1 MLYYG
6 IRYDQDIENAAEWL
20 YRSAVSGNLYGMTLL
35 GKIYVEDSFFGANR
49 NDGFRMLFQAEQDGN
64 EFAAYTLGKYYM
76 EGKVVKKDIAKAI
89 EHLEIASARGNM
101 FADYRL
107 AQIYLF
113 ESDIFDMEKAIEYLN
128 RSAQAGN
135 ESAAVAL
142 ARMAQNTFLTIATDI
157 LNIVGNLS
165 NIESY
170 RQPQDCTT
178 IPQHRPRKERKKDR
192 EWEHTL

>member
-1 MLYYG
+1 M
-6 IRYDQDIENAAEWL
+6 
-20 YRSAVSGNLYGMTLL
+20 
-35 GKIYVEDSFFGANR
+35 
-49 NDGFRMLFQAEQDGN
+49 
-64 EFAAYTLGKYYM
+64 
-76 EGKVVKKDIAKAI
+76 GKVLTNEEREKRMAEDIW
-89 EHLEIASARGNM
+89 LNYFNR
-101 FADYRL
+101 
-107 AQIYLF
+107 YLF
-113 ESDIFDMEKAIEYLN
+113 EADIFDMEKAIEYLN

-142 ARMAQNTFLTIATDI
+142 TRMAQNTFLTITTDI
-157 LNIVGNLS
+157 LTIVGNLS